1 MTQDSPRLGI
11 FWKRF
16 QDDDDV
22 LAARLL
28 SDSPSLQSFNSMHLT
43 ASSFSQ
49 SDASRTPSNDTFSSV
64 RLPIE
69 TPPSDFEEA
78 VQKLKQRPSDELRRA
93 RKHHRRALK
102 ALRDDAYEALPE
114 NTRDR
119 LISRFQENLTA
130 LNEALKTEEPTPET
144 PSTEDSASSLLQKAL
159 TWLW

>member
-1 MTQDSPRLGI
+1 MTQDSPQLGT

-16 QDDDDV
+16 QNDDEV

-28 SDSPSLQSFNSMHLT
+28 SDTLSQSSTSMHLT

-49 SDASRTPSNDTFSSV
+49 SDASRTPSSDTFSSV
-64 RLPIE
+64 RLPLE

-78 VQKLKQRPSDELRRA
+78 VQKLRQRPGDELRRA

-102 ALRDDAYEALPE
+102 ALRDDGYEALPDS
-114 NTRDR
+114 TRER

-130 LNEALKTEEPTPET
+130 LNEALKTEEPTTET